1 MPLAALL
8 LVLGAAVC
16 HSAWNLLVKADAR
29 RLEIQSGALVV
40 GVILCSPAL
49 LIHPLTGVSLTAWGV
64 ILLSG
69 VLETAYVFALT
80 AAYGAG
86 DLSLVYPVAR
96 GTPPLLVVPL
106 AIVLLGERPSA
117 QGLAGI
123 GLVILGIYASHAG
136 LVGGRPAARAN
147 GRALALALLTG
158 VFTAGYS
165 LVNKVG
171 VGLVPVPLYAFLV
184 FGVDA
189 ALIHLVRWVRG
200 GLTSPLGHDAPRGRA
215 VAVGVLMMAAYL
227 AVLAAM
233 AMAPVSYV
241 VAAREVS
248 VVVTAVLGALV
259 LRERHSAPRIA
270 GAAVIFAGLVVI
282 ALAR

>member
-16 HSAWNLLVKADAR
+16 HSVWNLLVKSDAR
-29 RLEIQSGALVV
+29 RLEIQSGALLV
-40 GVILCSPAL
+40 GVVLCSPAL
-49 LIHPLTGVSLTAWGV
+49 LIYPLTAVSPAAWGAV
-64 ILLSG
+64 LVSG
-69 VLETAYVFALT
+69 LFEAGYVFALT

-106 AIVLLGERPSA
+106 AIVLLGERPA
-117 QGLAGI
+117 WQGLVGI
-123 GLVILGIYASHAG
+123 GLVVLGIAAG
-136 LVGGRPAARAN
+136 HGGFPGGPARVN
-147 GRALALALLTG
+147 RRALALALFTG

-165 LVNKVG
+165 LVNKLG
-171 VGLVPVPLYAFLV
+171 VALVPVPLYALLV
-184 FGVDA
+184 FAVDA
-189 ALIHLVRWVRG
+189 TLISLARWLHG
-200 GLTSPLGHDAPRGRA
+200 GLAGTRVRDAPWGRTI
-215 VAVGVLMMAAYL
+215 VVGVLMMAAYL

-233 AMAPVSYV
+233 AQAPVSYV

-248 VVVTAVLGALV
+248 VVVAAILGALV
-259 LRERHSAPRIA
+259 LRERHPAGRIA
-270 GAAVIFAGLVVI
+270 GAAVIFAGLVLI

>member
-16 HSAWNLLVKADAR
+16 HSAWNLLVKTDAR
-29 RLEIQSGALVV
+29 RLEIQSGALIV
-40 GVILCSPAL
+40 GVLLCSPVL
-49 LIHPLTGVSLTAWGV
+49 LIYSLADVSRLAWGV
-64 ILLSG
+64 IFVSG
-69 VLETAYVFALT
+69 LFETAYVFALT

-106 AIVLLGERPSA
+106 AIMLLGERPPC
-117 QGLAGI
+117 QNQAGI
-123 GLVILGIYASHAG
+123 GLVVLGIYASHAG
-136 LVGGRPAARAN
+136 LAGSPVARQVN
-147 GRALALALLTG
+147 RRALALALLTG

-165 LVNKVG
+165 LVNKLG
-171 VGLVPVPLYAFLV
+171 VSLVPVPLYAFLV

-200 GLTSPLGHDAPRGRA
+200 GLTLPLGRDAPWGRT

-248 VVVTAVLGALV
+248 VVVTAVLGVLV
-259 LRERHSAPRIA
+259 LRERHSAARVA

>member
-16 HSAWNLLVKADAR
+16 HSVWTLLVKSDAR
-29 RLEIQSGALVV
+29 RLEIQSGALLV
-40 GVILCSPAL
+40 GVVLCSPVL
-49 LIHPLTGVSLTAWGV
+49 LIYPLTAVSPAAWGAV
-64 ILLSG
+64 LVSG
-69 VLETAYVFALT
+69 LFEAGYLFALT

-86 DLSLVYPVAR
+86 DLPLASPVAR

-106 AIVLLGERPSA
+106 AIVLLGERPSW
-117 QGLAGI
+117 Q
-123 GLVILGIYASHAG
+123 G
-136 LVGGRPAARAN
+136 LVGIALVVLGIAAGHGGFPGGPARVN
-147 GRALALALLTG
+147 RRALAVALLTG

-165 LVNKVG
+165 LVNKLG
-171 VGLVPVPLYAFLV
+171 VSLVPVPLYAFLV

-200 GLTSPLGHDAPRGRA
+200 GLTLPLGRDAPWGRT

-248 VVVTAVLGALV
+248 VVVTAVVGVLV
-259 LRERHSAPRIA
+259 LRERHSAARIA

>member
-16 HSAWNLLVKADAR
+16 HSAWNLLVKTDAR
-29 RLEIQSGALVV
+29 RLEIQSGALIV
-40 GVILCSPAL
+40 GVLLCSPVL
-49 LIHPLTGVSLTAWGV
+49 LIYSLADVSRLAWGV
-64 ILLSG
+64 IFVSG
-69 VLETAYVFALT
+69 LFETAYVFALT

-106 AIVLLGERPSA
+106 AIMFLGERPPW

-123 GLVILGIYASHAG
+123 GLVVLGIYASHAG
-136 LVGGRPAARAN
+136 LAGSPVAGQVNR
-147 GRALALALLTG
+147 RALVLALLTG

-165 LVNKVG
+165 LVNKLG
-171 VGLVPVPLYAFLV
+171 VSLVPVPLYAFLV

-200 GLTSPLGHDAPRGRA
+200 GLTLPLGRDAPWGRT

-248 VVVTAVLGALV
+248 VVVTAVLGVLV
-259 LRERHSAPRIA
+259 LRERHSAARVA